1 MLNPSSGI
9 KGLHVND
16 SETIAAPPMPVSQGH
31 LASVQTGLNFVNTLD
46 LWPTP
51 HDHLDTPG
59 AALDWL
65 VDNDLVHKEARAE
78 HLHRYED
85 SPGAGRAMLGRLRR
99 VREAMRS
106 CGNRAKVARHRA
118 RQKGSVL
125 SSNPLPL

>member
-51 HDHLDTPG
+51 HDHLDTPE
-59 AALDWL
+59 AALHWP
-65 VDNDLVHKEARAE
+65 VDKDLLHKEARVDL
-78 HLHRYED
+78 LHRSLA
-85 SPGAGRAMLGRLRR
+85 SPGAGRARVGALRR
-99 VREAMRS
+99 A
-106 CGNRAKVARHRA
+106 RAA
-118 RQKGSVL
+118 G
-125 SSNPLPL
+125 